1 MDLSKKH
8 WQWILL
14 ILLSAMWGTSFILMK
29 HGVQSYSPSQVAAMR
44 MFFAFIFFIPFIIK
58 KIRKLK
64 KKHILS
70 LLLVAFI
77 GNAIP
82 SFLFTTAQF
91 DGRVS
96 SSLAGMLNAITPLFV
111 WLAGITIYKV
121 KTKWINVVGIL
132 IGLLG
137 SLGLV
142 IKDVNSIFSGISIFA
157 LLIVLATLFYGI
169 STNEVKVRLKKLDG
183 ISITA
188 FTFLFVGPPA
198 GLYLLFQ
205 DYSHAIATPNH
216 VQNLLF
222 VVLLAFFSSFLAVTI
237 FNILIKHTSAIFA
250 ASVTYIIPFFAVL
263 WGLADGET
271 ITVYQ
276 IISMVIVLTGVYLVN
291 KK

>member
-1 MDLSKKH
+1 M
-8 WQWILL
+8 
-14 ILLSAMWGTSFILMK
+14 
-29 HGVQSYSPSQVAAMR
+29 
-44 MFFAFIFFIPFIIK
+44 
-58 KIRKLK
+58 
-64 KKHILS
+64 
-70 LLLVAFI
+70 
-77 GNAIP
+77 
-82 SFLFTTAQF
+82 TT
-91 DGRVS
+91 
-96 SSLAGMLNAITPLFV
+96 P
-111 WLAGITIYKV
+111 
-121 KTKWINVVGIL
+121 INVVGIL

-137 SLGLV
+137 SLGLI
-142 IKDVNSIFSGISIFA
+142 IKDVNSLFSGISIFA

-263 WGLADGET
+263 WGLADDET
-271 ITVYQ
+271 ITAYQ